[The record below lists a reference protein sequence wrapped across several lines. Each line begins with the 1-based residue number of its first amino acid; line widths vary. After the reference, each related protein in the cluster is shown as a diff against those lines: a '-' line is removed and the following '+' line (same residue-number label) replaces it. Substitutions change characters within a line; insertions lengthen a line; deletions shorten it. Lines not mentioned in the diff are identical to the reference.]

1 MTNGIIKTVIG
12 ETVKVE
18 FNDTDTPRDVMKK
31 VCEEDFEAVVPFFE
45 NRAKAEL
52 FRDTGNLNLE
62 ASQFSL
68 IDGSEKTLSL
78 DFDIPILEQ
87 MPDDKKIGKDIP
99 TFLVTVDAIVGA
111 PGGPPP
117 LLQWIGGSGH
127 DHQKDTRA
135 SGLRCPSRHR
145 THVFR
150 KQSGCYCKTEG
161 QHHPHHNC

>member
-111 PGGPPP
+111 P
-117 LLQWIGGSGH
+117 
-127 DHQKDTRA
+127 
-135 SGLRCPSRHR
+135 
-145 THVFR
+145 
-150 KQSGCYCKTEG
+150 
-161 QHHPHHNC
+161 